1 LGILPAEV
9 QMNGASVE
17 DVVLRPVPKRARD
30 PLATGAIFRALPA
43 SLRSPLPRLLS
54 PQSRVLSSAAEQQ
67 GHFAQP
73 QQHSVGGGSTGRFGH
88 LASRFDELYS
98 KSPTPK
104 VLLSRQQAQQQASA
118 EIPHSSAL
126 SHARRRVAGAQLGG
140 DAQFASPSPR
150 APASKK
156 RAVATFQAADEH
168 SEDKAVSSTRKS
180 ARSTK
185 ADTAA
190 STKTRSRDYANGH
203 GPVSPSAMSED
214 MDIDDLDVTPRRTTP
229 PLRHATPPLPLETSA
244 THTEQSER
252 RASRRGAPSTNSAKS
267 LSSAGGAQLGG
278 GGGTTPLKAAP
289 RASSENG
296 DAISSGTLGA
306 EANGSAKGPRQTIKG
321 KNVTKASGG
330 RGGNAKTA
338 TQSSGGVGSTG
349 VSRVGKTNAEAAPV
363 QAAGGAGDG
372 RRQKRQA
379 SLTTTA
385 LHQNVENLEPS
396 ASSVRGGGG
405 GGGKQRAGGGKGKKE
420 RDEVGERE
428 PSHREKS
435 KVLSNW
441 SIRLKRSSRGE
452 LGIIVEGFLAEV
464 RGLV

>member
-1 LGILPAEV
+1 
-9 QMNGASVE
+9 MNGASVE
-17 DVVLRPVPKRARD
+17 DIVLRPVPKRARD

-54 PQSRVLSSAAEQQ
+54 PQSRVLSSAAKQQ
-67 GHFAQP
+67 GHYAQP
-73 QQHSVGGGSTGRFGH
+73 QQHSAGGGSTGRFGH

-118 EIPHSSAL
+118 EIPYSSAL
-126 SHARRRVAGAQLGG
+126 SHARRRVAGAQSGG

-168 SEDKAVSSTRKS
+168 SEDQAVSSTRQS
-180 ARSTK
+180 AQSTK

-190 STKTRSRDYANGH
+190 STKTPSRDYANGP

-244 THTEQSER
+244 AHTEQSER

-267 LSSAGGAQLGG
+267 LSSAGGAQLGV
-278 GGGTTPLKAAP
+278 GGGTAPLKAAP

-296 DAISSGTLGA
+296 DAISSGTLGV

-321 KNVTKASGG
+321 KNVTQASGG

-338 TQSSGGVGSTG
+338 IQPSGDVGSTG
-349 VSRVGKTNAEAAPV
+349 VSRVGKTNADAAPV
-363 QAAGGAGDG
+363 QAAGGTGDG

-396 ASSVRGGGG
+396 ASSVRGGGR
-405 GGGKQRAGGGKGKKE
+405 GGGKQRAGGGQGKKE
-420 RDEVGERE
+420 REEVGQRE